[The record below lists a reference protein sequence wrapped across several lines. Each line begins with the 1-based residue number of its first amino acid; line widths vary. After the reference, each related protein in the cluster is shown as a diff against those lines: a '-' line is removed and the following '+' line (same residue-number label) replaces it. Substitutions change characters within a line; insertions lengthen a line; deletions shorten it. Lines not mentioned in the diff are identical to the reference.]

1 MKTLKIIYYRIKF
14 KEAMSYAEYWR
25 EKFNANLKDIE
36 KGKACLDHV
45 IYWMYKMLDYSNAM
59 DKELES

>member
-25 EKFNANLKDIE
+25 ERLNVNLKDIE
-36 KGKACLDHV
+36 KWKACSEHV
-45 IYWMYKMLDYSNAM
+45 IYWMRKMLEYIDAM

>member
-1 MKTLKIIYYRIKF
+1 MKTSKIIYYRIKF

-25 EKFNANLKDIE
+25 KRLNTNLKDIE
-36 KGKACLDHV
+36 KWKVCSEHA
-45 IYWMYKMLDYSNAM
+45 IYWMHKMLEYIDAM